1 MINRKEQPL
10 APVAAAKAEVAR
22 LFVIEGDLTKQRR
35 QSLALVA
42 DLERSAGASVMDGG
56 SIRDAAGGI
65 LQAQAEARVVERAI
79 DVARRQRQDAI
90 RRSWDIEANEHRA
103 TSQKL
108 RKEASEILEQCRPHL
123 AKLAQLQGVTYDA
136 SILLAQRNDGWHDS
150 LSTGTPLAE
159 CNPFEAWADI
169 GAAFLVP
176 RSRALLSEAKDLE
189 QKAAAL
195 GEREIHS
202 SYVLNKPTVEAVLNS
217 DEFQNPEALT
227 PAAFVIEKWAA
238 AVEAKIEREHPELL
252 SKGDRAVS
260 GGVLSGFTV
269 GDVVPRRRQYRISW
283 RDGRL
288 DTADSSVSFPNS
300 NSIGYDASFTAEVGE

>member
-22 LFVIEGDLTKQRR
+22 LFAIEKDLTNQRH
-35 QSLALVA
+35 QSMAAVA
-42 DLERSAGASVMDGG
+42 DLEKSAGASLMEGANVRDVAG
-56 SIRDAAGGI
+56 SI

-90 RRSWDIEANEHRA
+90 RRSWEVEASELRA
-103 TSQKL
+103 TAQKL
-108 RKEASEILEQCRPHL
+108 RKQAAEIIEQCKPHL
-123 AKLAQLQGVTYDA
+123 AKLAQLQGVAYDA

-150 LSTGTPLAE
+150 LATGTPLAE

-176 RSRALLSEAKDLE
+176 RSRVLLDQAKDRE
-189 QKAAAL
+189 QKANAL

-202 SYVLNKPTVEAVLNS
+202 AYVLTKPTLDAVLNS
-217 DEFQNPEALT
+217 EEFQNPEALT
-227 PAAFVIEKWAA
+227 PAVFVIEKWAE
-238 AVEAKIEREHPELL
+238 AVEAKIRREHPELL
-252 SKGDRAVS
+252 SKGDREVS

-269 GDVVPRRRQYRISW
+269 GDVIPRRWQYRISW
-283 RDGRL
+283 RDGQL

-300 NSIGYDASFTAEVGE
+300 NSIGYDASFTAEVDQ

>member
-1 MINRKEQPL
+1 MITRKEQPL

-22 LFVIEGDLTKQRR
+22 LFAIEGDLTKQRH
-35 QSLALVA
+35 QSLAVVA
-42 DLERSAGASVMDGG
+42 DLEKSAGASVMDGG

-65 LQAQAEARVVERAI
+65 LQAQAEARVIERAI

-90 RRSWDIEANEHRA
+90 RRSWEVESSEHRA
-103 TSQKL
+103 TAQRL
-108 RKEASEILEQCRPHL
+108 CKEAAAILEQCKPHL
-123 AKLAQLQGVTYDA
+123 AKLAQLQGVAYDA

-176 RSRALLSEAKDLE
+176 RSRALLNEAKDLE
-189 QKAAAL
+189 QKANAL
-195 GEREIHS
+195 DEREIHS
-202 SYVLNKPTVEAVLNS
+202 TYVLTKPTLEAVLDS
-217 DEFQNPEALT
+217 EEFQNPEALT
-227 PAAFVIEKWAA
+227 PAVFVIEKWAA
-238 AVEAKIEREHPELL
+238 AVEAKIQREHPELL
-252 SKGDRAVS
+252 SKGDRQVS

-269 GDVVPRRRQYRISW
+269 GDVVPRRRQYRVSW

-288 DTADSSVSFPNS
+288 DTAESSVSFPNS
-300 NSIGYDASFTAEVGE
+300 NSIGYDASFTAEVDQ